1 MPFPTS
7 EHQAIYELIDT
18 RTNQLSAQIEQ
29 LRSTLMAEADALR
42 TAIDNIETSIANEIQ
57 QLADAVNSSTE
68 LAELKAA
75 VNASVGRLT
84 TLDDSL
90 KADDAPVPPTP

>member
-1 MPFPTS
+1 VTFPVS
-7 EHQAIYELIDT
+7 EHQAIYDLIQSWGV
-18 RTNQLSAQIEQ
+18 RLSAQLEQ
-29 LRSTLMAEADALR
+29 VRSTVVAEADALKA
-42 TAIDNIETSIANEIQ
+42 AIDNIELSIAHEIQ

-84 TLDDSL
+84 TLDESL
-90 KADDAPVPPTP
+90 KADDPAAPTP